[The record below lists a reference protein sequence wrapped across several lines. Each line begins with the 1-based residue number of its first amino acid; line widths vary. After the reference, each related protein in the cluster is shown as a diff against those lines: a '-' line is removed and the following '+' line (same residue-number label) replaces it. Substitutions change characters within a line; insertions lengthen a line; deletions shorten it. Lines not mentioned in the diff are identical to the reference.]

1 MTESRTSPG
10 APTLGVAVLED
21 VRREFRGLRALA
33 EKAMAQVDDAGFFH
47 QLDSEANSI
56 AVIVKHVGGNLR
68 SRWRDV
74 LTTDGEKPDR
84 RRDVEFVI
92 EPGDTRAHL
101 LESWRQG
108 WEVLEGSL
116 ALLTEADLLTSVP
129 IRGEPHTIVKAIN
142 RALGHAAEHVGQ
154 IVLLAKHVRG
164 TEWRTLSVPRGQ
176 SEEFNAQMRSRFS
189 QGASRE

>member
-1 MTESRTSPG
+1 MSESVGPSGTPSLG
-10 APTLGVAVLED
+10 AVVLED

-33 EKAMAQVDDAGFFH
+33 EKAIAQVDDAGFFH
-47 QLDSEANSI
+47 QLDSETNSI
-56 AVIVKHVGGNLR
+56 AVIVKHLGGNLR

-101 LESWRQG
+101 LDSWRQG
-108 WEVLEGSL
+108 WETLEGSL
-116 ALLTEADLLTSVP
+116 ALFTEADLLTTVP
-129 IRGEPHTIVKAIN
+129 IRGEPHTVVKAVN

-176 SEEFNAQMRSRFS
+176 SEEFNVKMRSRFS
-189 QGASRE
+189 QGGS

>member
-1 MTESRTSPG
+1 MNEPLSPSG
-10 APTLGVAVLED
+10 APSLGTVVLD
-21 VRREFRGLRALA
+21 DLRREFHGLRALA

-92 EPGDTRAHL
+92 EPGDTREHL
-101 LESWRQG
+101 LDLWRQG
-108 WEVLEGSL
+108 WETLEGSL
-116 ALLTEADLLTSVP
+116 RLLTEADLLATVP
-129 IRGEPHTIVKAIN
+129 IRGEPHTIVKALN

-176 SEEFNAQMRSRFS
+176 SEEFNAKMRSRFS
-189 QGASRE
+189 QGGS